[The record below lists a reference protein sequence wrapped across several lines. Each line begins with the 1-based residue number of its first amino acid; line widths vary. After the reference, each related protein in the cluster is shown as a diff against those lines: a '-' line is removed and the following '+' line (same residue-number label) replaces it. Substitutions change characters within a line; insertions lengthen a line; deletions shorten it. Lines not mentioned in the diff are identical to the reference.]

1 MVLRCICV
9 SQYRVMLRYNYV
21 ILASLHLKHREKVR
35 MVSTYQQTQT
45 YTHKNELVVHSCIDE
60 IFLLCGKR
68 NEEKNWSEQMGE
80 KRKRRRKKEK

>member
-1 MVLRCICV
+1 
-9 SQYRVMLRYNYV
+9 MLRYNYV
-21 ILASLHLKHREKVR
+21 IIASLHLKQREKVR

-68 NEEKNWSEQMGE
+68 NEEKKLERTNEREAKEKAQ
-80 KRKRRRKKEK
+80 KRKMS